1 MYFVEGVVSEQRN
14 KIETCLPW
22 VFNGWSLPRSI
33 ELDKGLDD
41 TWSVYGIEVTWKTI
55 ESKAKKGHKLK
66 VGRLSNATPSAHR
79 NNEFDLH
86 VGLWVNREVL
96 ETFAPSLLDKS
107 KREAGIKPF
116 IPLRRSVRVQERMKM
131 LDPLYGGI

>member
-1 MYFVEGVVSEQRN
+1 MISCIRCYRVVKTTTMYFVEGVVSEHRN

-41 TWSVYGIEVTWKTI
+41 TWSVYGIEVIWKTT

-66 VGRLSNATPSAHR
+66 VGRLLNATPSAHG

-86 VGLWVNREVL
+86 VGLWVSREVL
-96 ETFAPSLLDKS
+96 ETFAPSLLDS
-107 KREAGIKPF
+107 KCSDEIWSLGELI
-116 IPLRRSVRVQERMKM
+116 
-131 LDPLYGGI
+131 